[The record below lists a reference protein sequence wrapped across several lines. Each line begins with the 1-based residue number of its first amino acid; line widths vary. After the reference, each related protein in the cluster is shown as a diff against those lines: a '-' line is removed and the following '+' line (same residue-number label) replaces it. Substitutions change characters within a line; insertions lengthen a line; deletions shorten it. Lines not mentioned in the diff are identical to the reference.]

1 MELQEFVRKPF
12 PVQAVQVDFANA
24 YEVAEW
30 CKGSVV
36 LKKTRLMGGA
46 GKGEMDLPTVVF
58 KGTGDYRDKEFTAG
72 LGDWVVELR
81 GNFRVFKK
89 AQFKATFEPVK
100 EEPILHEITEKFPDA
115 VRASTV
121 TATVDG
127 EKTLVCTEHGTTV
140 EDCVKQHELQE
151 DNSSIDGQETVHVSL

>member
-12 PVQAVQVDFANA
+12 PVTAVQVDFANA

-30 CKGSVV
+30 CKGTVV

-58 KGTGDYRDKEFTAG
+58 KGTGDYRDKEFVAG

-89 AQFKATFEPVK
+89 AQFRATFDPAPKK
-100 EEPILHEITEKFPDA
+100 E
-115 VRASTV
+115 VV
-121 TATVDG
+121 QATVDG
-127 EKTLVCTEHGTTV
+127 EKKDVCVEHGTTV
-140 EDCVKQHELQE
+140 EDCVRQHELAPGISPKDYCIDHNTTLSECGELHME
-151 DNSSIDGQETVHVSL
+151 DAKL